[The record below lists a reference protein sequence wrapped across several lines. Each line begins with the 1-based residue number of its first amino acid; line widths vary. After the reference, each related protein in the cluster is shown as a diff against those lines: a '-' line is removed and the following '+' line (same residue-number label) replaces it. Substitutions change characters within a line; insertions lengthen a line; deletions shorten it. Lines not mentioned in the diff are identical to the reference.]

1 MIGITSYG
9 GYLPRLRLDRMSIFQ
24 TMGWFAPAIVMV
36 AQGERSFCNWDED
49 SLTMAVAASRDC
61 LKGVN
66 KNTVDALYL
75 ASTTLPFADRSNAG
89 IVQGALNLKD
99 DLQSQDFT
107 SSLRSGTTALITA
120 LSAVQSGDRKQV
132 LVTASD
138 KRETKS
144 AYFYEMWF
152 GDGAASLLVGDR
164 EVIAEFKGSY
174 SVSLDFIDHYR
185 GTQNKFDYMWEERW
199 VRMRAIPRSS
209 PRP

>member
-9 GYLPRLRLDRMSIFQ
+9 GYLPRLRLNRMSIFQ

-36 AQGERSFCNWDED
+36 AQGERAFCNWDED
-49 SLTMAVAASRDC
+49 SLTMAFSASQDC

-107 SSLRSGTTALITA
+107 SSLRSGTSALITA
-120 LSAVQSGDRKQV
+120 LSVIQAGDKKQV
-132 LVTASD
+132 LVTAAD
-138 KRETKS
+138 KR
-144 AYFYEMWF
+144 
-152 GDGAASLLVGDR
+152 
-164 EVIAEFKGSY
+164 
-174 SVSLDFIDHYR
+174 
-185 GTQNKFDYMWEERW
+185 
-199 VRMRAIPRSS
+199 
-209 PRP
+209 